1 MTVPMT
7 RRAAVLAL
15 AAMAPWP
22 IRARD
27 SEAARAA
34 TEEPAVLDRPTR
46 FDVST
51 VTGSLKETVK
61 SGQALLW
68 RAKNNPSQH
77 CFQITDISIGFLRSE
92 TGGDVK
98 LTFSGN
104 VSSVGYLAL
113 EDVKLNVVV
122 RSKGGASLHSWS
134 IAVPVKC
141 GDKNR
146 PLTPVTG
153 DVPRNIAATVFNS
166 VNAVEVLEQGEPTA
180 PGLKVRRCDS

>member
-1 MTVPMT
+1 MTAPMT

-15 AAMAPWP
+15 AMAPWP
-22 IRARD
+22 VRAREAD
-27 SEAARAA
+27 AARPA
-34 TEEPAVLDRPTR
+34 TEEAAVLDRPTR
-46 FDVST
+46 FDIST

-68 RAKNNPSQH
+68 RAKDNPSEH
-77 CFQITDISIGFLRSE
+77 CFQITDISVGLLRSE
-92 TGGDVK
+92 TGADVK

-153 DVPRNIAATVFNS
+153 AVPRDIAATVFNS

-180 PGLKVRRCDS
+180 PGVKVRRCDS